1 MIEYNKWEQIA
12 AVVDFSYGFLQGF
25 FGNQPR
31 SSIFSADCDILRD
44 FDVSHAPVGTDLLRF
59 FAHGLQD
66 CFVNQA
72 VF

>member
-25 FGNQPR
+25 VGNPPKVFNL
-31 SSIFSADCDILRD
+31 FSRLLF
-44 FDVSHAPVGTDLLRF
+44 FDVSHAPVGTDLLQF
-59 FAHGLQD
+59 LAHGLQD

-72 VF
+72 VL